1 MGERR
6 CRETKI
12 NCKSTPDRERER
24 EKEEGSARRVP
35 EQVRQLDRLESELNE
50 EKKLFA
56 FIQNL
61 SGG

>member
-6 CRETKI
+6 RRETKI

-24 EKEEGSARRVP
+24 RRRVP